1 MCPSMMP
8 SNSILILDDERDIV
22 MVFKRSLELA
32 GFSVFGFTDPL
43 LALEHF
49 KANSANYA
57 LIVTD
62 VRMPAMNGIEFVK
75 EIRKVNQAVTIII
88 MSAFDLAEL
97 SVADNLKIAELLDK
111 PIMVSQLKAIVSRYI
126 ISQSS
131 MPPPL
136 TPQQQK
142 ILLWVKH
149 DSVLVCQKIG

>member
-62 VRMPAMNGIEFVK
+62 IRMPAMNGIEFVK

-97 SVADNLKIAELLDK
+97 CC
-111 PIMVSQLKAIVSRYI
+111 R
-126 ISQSS
+126 
-131 MPPPL
+131 
-136 TPQQQK
+136 
-142 ILLWVKH
+142 
-149 DSVLVCQKIG
+149 

>member
-1 MCPSMMP
+1 MTMMP

-75 EIRKVNQAVTIII
+75 EIRKVNQAVTVII

-131 MPPPL
+131 M
-136 TPQQQK
+136 TSSSDTSTAK
-142 ILLWVKH
+142 NSTVGKASFCI
-149 DSVLVCQKIG
+149 

>member
-1 MCPSMMP
+1 MTMMP

-32 GFSVFGFTDPL
+32 GYSVFGFTDPL

-131 MPPPL
+131 M
-136 TPQQQK
+136 TSSSDTSTAK
-142 ILLWVKH
+142 NSTV
-149 DSVLVCQKIG
+149 GTA